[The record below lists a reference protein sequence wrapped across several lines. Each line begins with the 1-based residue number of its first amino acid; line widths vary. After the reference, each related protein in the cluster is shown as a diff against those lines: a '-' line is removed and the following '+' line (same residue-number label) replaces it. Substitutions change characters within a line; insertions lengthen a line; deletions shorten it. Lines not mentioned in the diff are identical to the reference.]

1 MKEQSTTKGFAILSL
16 AGILV
21 KVMSLLYVPLLVNI
35 IGDEGYG
42 IYSGAYVIFTLTY
55 VITNSGM
62 QTAIS
67 KQVSELIELN
77 NYRDAVK
84 TFKIARSILLGVGMI
99 SCIILL
105 QFAMPIAK
113 FTKGPQGFLALITL
127 APAIVVTSVLA
138 AYRGY
143 FQGRS
148 IMTPTA
154 VSQIL
159 EQIFNV
165 VFSLAFAALL
175 IKNGPADGAAGGTL
189 GTVLGALIAALY
201 LIKKYNDNKIIK
213 ISKSVDSLQPKRLSN
228 REIIRKL
235 FKYGFPITLSAALQ
249 YFGNVV
255 DMIVVRGRLG
265 VVGFSEAETNVLF
278 GLISKYNTLINV
290 PLTLIAALCAA
301 IIPAISRA
309 VISKDKKTI
318 REKIGFSFKV
328 SYMISIP
335 CAFGFSILSE
345 EIYKLIFM
353 NNIAGYEL
361 LTLGAIA
368 VVFTSIVQ
376 IQTIILQCM
385 NKLYAVLISLS
396 MGILAKVAANYFLVA
411 IPEINVKGAVLGTI
425 LCSLIPMII
434 NQRIL
439 NSTLK
444 IRVSLFRYAIKPFTA
459 SILMTIFVFITR
471 IITSSI
477 AMRIGSGYIITV
489 AFPTL
494 ITILVG
500 VFAYSYGIIL
510 TGGITKKDINSLSP
524 RLQRMIPRFMRR
536 SLK

>member
-1 MKEQSTTKGFAILSL
+1 MKEQSTTRGFAVLSL

-35 IGDEGYG
+35 VGDEGYG

-55 VITNSGM
+55 VMTNTGM

-84 TFKIARSILLGVGMI
+84 TFKIARSILLAVGMVT
-99 SCIILL
+99 CIILL

-113 FTKGPQGFLALITL
+113 FTKGPQGFLSLITL
-127 APAIVVTSVLA
+127 APAIVVTSILA

-165 VFSLAFAALL
+165 IFSLGFALL
-175 IKNGPADGAAGGTL
+175 LRKNGPADGAAGGTL
-189 GTVLGALIAALY
+189 GTVLGALVAALY

-213 ISKSVDSLQPKRLSN
+213 ISKSIDELQPRRLSN
-228 REIIRKL
+228 REIVRNL
-235 FKYGFPITLSAALQ
+235 FRYGFPITLSAMLQ
-249 YFGNVV
+249 YFGAVI

-265 VVGFSEAETNVLF
+265 VAGFNEAETNIMF
-278 GLISKYNTLINV
+278 GLVSKYTTLINV

-309 VISKDKKTI
+309 FIVKDRKTI
-318 REKIGFSFKV
+318 REKIGFAFKV

-335 CAFGFSILSE
+335 CAFGLSILSE
-345 EIYKLIFM
+345 QIYKLIFM
-353 NNIAGYEL
+353 KNSAGYEL
-361 LTLGAIA
+361 LFLGAIA

-385 NKLYAVLISLS
+385 NKLYAVLISLGL
-396 MGILAKVAANYFLVA
+396 GILAKLASNYFLVV
-411 IPEINVKGAVLGTI
+411 IPHINVKGAIVGTI

-444 IRVSLFRYAIKPFTA
+444 IRVSLFRYAIKPFMA
-459 SILMTIFVFITR
+459 SILMTVFVFITML
-471 IITSSI
+471 ITSSI
-477 AMRIGSGYIITV
+477 ANSIGSGYVITV
-489 AFPTL
+489 AFPT
-494 ITILVG
+494 ITTILVG
-500 VFAYSYGIIL
+500 AFAYSYGIIL

-524 RLQRMIPRFMRR
+524 KIQKVIPRFMRR
-536 SLK
+536 RLR